1 MLKPNPVVP
10 FDSTTDRGVLKY
22 NQSLCVKSLRRLN
35 TKGKNDDTES
45 SEDDKPINTE
55 QMRDS
60 IMGSTADGKEEVKD
74 VVAKGSQITIDM
86 AAARTL
92 TSSEGGVDNEQFFSL
107 LQ

>member
-1 MLKPNPVVP
+1 M
-10 FDSTTDRGVLKY
+10 
-22 NQSLCVKSLRRLN
+22 
-35 TKGKNDDTES
+35 
-45 SEDDKPINTE
+45 EDDE
-55 QMRDS
+55 EEVEEVH
-60 IMGSTADGKEEVKD
+60 GKEEVKD